1 MISRGS
7 LEQRIAA
14 LEQAESQRRDSIAA
28 TSSAAI
34 TEAIAPCYLP
44 LHEDIQAGQHRF
56 YNLPGVRGSC
66 KSSFVSLEIVDGI
79 QSDPTGQSNAI
90 VFRRVA
96 GTMRDSVFSQISW
109 AIDLLGVS
117 HLWKPTVSP
126 MAYEYLPTGAQMAVK
141 ELYKMLPYVIT
152 LIVLIIVSLRKKRE
166 DQPPASLGLSYFRE
180 ER

>member
-14 LEQAESQRRDSIAA
+14 LEQAEKQHRDSIAA

-56 YNLPGVRGSC
+56 YNLPGGRGSC

-126 MAYEYLPTGAQMAVK
+126 MACTSGSSA
-141 ELYKMLPYVIT
+141 
-152 LIVLIIVSLRKKRE
+152 
-166 DQPPASLGLSYFRE
+166 YFAPSS
-180 ER
+180 

>member
-1 MISRGS
+1 MISHGS

-56 YNLPGVRGSC
+56 YNLPGGRGSC

-79 QSDPTGQSNAI
+79 QNDPTGQSNAI

-96 GTMRDSVFSQISW
+96 GTMRDS
-109 AIDLLGVS
+109 L
-117 HLWKPTVSP
+117 
-126 MAYEYLPTGAQMAVK
+126 AYALDREIYR
-141 ELYKMLPYVIT
+141 
-152 LIVLIIVSLRKKRE
+152 RKG
-166 DQPPASLGLSYFRE
+166 QSA
-180 ER
+180 